1 MARFNSS
8 STSKTLVGSEDGLV
22 SPLASPLG
30 TLDRKLLA
38 ANPIVQTADSK
49 EWLDLDS
56 VSPKLLR
63 ELRRQYDPSCCEE
76 KGPLAKSAARIKAW
90 SRSTKRG
97 LEIRLRRKV
106 SQEHDVVT
114 DFRLFINSTSEDE
127 PLSLPEMPC
136 DNAIYE
142 LPDTSAIPELSTD
155 SDAARRDSIGSTGE
169 ALPRYEPTVEAS
181 LQERPRLRIV
191 PAENTHASVDHGHSS
206 SQSSIVSTPTEGLP
220 VRAVEKEKEDA
231 EDMSDHR
238 SADVTGGLQ
247 SELSGTASPT
257 GQTRENSNNQ
267 EELQILLKALKEHLA
282 NQPQHQALAGSD
294 HLGIETTARYETE
307 TDVEPPSPSKATKKK
322 SISSRVKST
331 ATACSGKPPM
341 PRPKPQVLKKASP
354 KIDPTEG
361 DLEMEDASL
370 PRRLTIPQKISK
382 KAGAEAVW
390 ARVLQTQGK
399 ILGAEHPLVFEGR
412 HALSLS
418 RVQKHR
424 NCSRALLSSLYQTEE
439 VAKQTLGRHPFVQTF
454 AADFK
459 TLRFLILNSNDRQ
472 GISSTVGSDEISKEA
487 ENSMSPTQE
496 GEPALLNP
504 QPRSGDIYAARPRV
518 DSPQAHS
525 PQRQTP
531 RIQTTFVDSN
541 GEARNVEAEPQ
552 LPEQDLWNTW
562 RSPHQPRHD
571 AVILSGLIFAS
582 VTSMLKR
589 GIDWLER
596 SCGPEPPV
604 EAGKVRVKWTCS
616 CGDQLYDDFTEL
628 RPGAARALEAYL
640 NRPRTRTGGGSP
652 TTPSSAGGRS
662 FNGSLNSSV
671 GGTSSTQTS
680 WTSYGGSSKGSPV
693 RDTKRSQTAASLP
706 QYTFTPLDE
715 PPWLLT
721 CANEDR
727 FIPKVA
733 HLDMSRH
740 KITSDKD
747 LAKALREHYFEINR
761 KWWKRLKLRGL
772 TTIEFVQFE
781 CHQNRYPSLLFTHAI
796 TQIVSNCFPV
806 QTDSQTFGNAPTC
819 LLTVQES
826 THSNPAR

>member
-1 MARFNSS
+1 MTRFNSS

-22 SPLASPLG
+22 SPIASPLG

-63 ELRRQYDPSCCEE
+63 ELRRQYDPSFCEE
-76 KGPLAKSAARIKAW
+76 KGPLAKGAARIKAW

-114 DFRLFINSTSEDE
+114 DYRLFINPMSGDE
-127 PLSLPEMPC
+127 PLLLPEMPS
-136 DNAIYE
+136 DNVIYE

-155 SDAARRDSIGSTGE
+155 ADEARRDSVGSTGE
-169 ALPRYEPTVEAS
+169 ALPRYEPPAAAS
-181 LQERPRLRIV
+181 PQDRPRLRIV
-191 PAENTHASVDHGHSS
+191 PVENTNASVNHGHSS
-206 SQSSIVSTPTEGLP
+206 SQSSIISTPTDGLP
-220 VRAVEKEKEDA
+220 VRAVENEKEDA
-231 EDMSDHR
+231 EGLSDQR
-238 SADVTGGLQ
+238 SIEVTRELQ
-247 SELSGTASPT
+247 SEVSGTAATPE
-257 GQTRENSNNQ
+257 QTKENSNTQ
-267 EELQILLKALKEHLA
+267 EELQGLLKALKEHLV
-282 NQPQHQALAGSD
+282 NQPQHQTLACSD
-294 HLGIETTARYETE
+294 HLEIEKTARYETE
-307 TDVEPPSPSKATKKK
+307 TDVEPPSPSKPKKKK
-322 SISSRVKST
+322 STSPRVKST
-331 ATACSGKPPM
+331 ATASTRKPPVS
-341 PRPKPQVLKKASP
+341 RPKPQVLKKASP
-354 KIDPTEG
+354 KTGPTEG
-361 DLEMEDASL
+361 DAEMEDASL

-439 VAKQTLGRHPFVQTF
+439 VAQQTLGQHPFVQTF

-459 TLRFLILNSNDRQ
+459 TLRSIILSSSDGQ
-472 GISSTVGSDEISKEA
+472 G
-487 ENSMSPTQE
+487 MSPTLGINDASRE
-496 GEPALLNP
+496 GKASTSPTPEETPALLKPESCSEDVNA
-504 QPRSGDIYAARPRV
+504 SLPRV
-518 DSPQAHS
+518 DSPQTHS

-531 RIQTTFVDSN
+531 RIQTTFVDSD
-541 GEARNVEAEPQ
+541 GEARNVEPEPQ

-571 AVILSGLIFAS
+571 AVVLSGLIFAS
-582 VTSMLKR
+582 VTSTLRR
-589 GIDWLER
+589 GISWLER
-596 SCGPEPPV
+596 SYGPEPPV
-604 EAGKVRVKWTCS
+604 EAGRVRVRWTCS

-671 GGTSSTQTS
+671 GGTLSTQTS

-693 RDTKRSQTAASLP
+693 RGTKRSQTAASLP
-706 QYTFTPLDE
+706 QYTPFAPLHE

-781 CHQNRYPSLLFTHAI
+781 CHQNR
-796 TQIVSNCFPV
+796 
-806 QTDSQTFGNAPTC
+806 
-819 LLTVQES
+819 
-826 THSNPAR
+826 